1 MRYSYILHEGH
12 ADKSADNKLLKRLL
26 EDLGLNINKV
36 IFLGMGNKSNFFKL
50 DYKNYNELK
59 LRFLQEQVDRILFI
73 IDADYEESNHR
84 YGGYDKTK
92 KELEEFIKKLDFYA
106 CVDIYVMCDPN
117 TKVGYLESL
126 ILSTLDDKE
135 KQCVNDFLACSHF
148 KSKQNDKAVLNQ
160 IYNIAYPQAPYNFK
174 HKHFDLLK
182 QKLRALFAK

>member
-1 MRYSYILHEGH
+1 MRYILHEGN
-12 ADKSADNKLLKRLL
+12 AGKSADNKLLKLLL
-26 EDLGLNINKV
+26 EDLGFDKNQCK
-36 IFLGMGNKSNFFKL
+36 FLGMKTKSNFFKYEYEA
-50 DYKNYNELK
+50 YK
-59 LRFLQEQVDRILFI
+59 FLSNNFSEDDNILLV